1 MNNNLERLTSS
12 LETYINEKILTRS
25 PLDHDHL
32 GYVKKSDLATVAFS
46 GRYKDLLGLPSSSG
60 DLNLD
65 SYATI
70 NYVNTAIAEAKLNGS
85 VNLEDYVKKDELETY
100 VQSAELK
107 QVAFSGSYNDLLH
120 KPTIP
125 SIVGLASEDYVKKAI
140 DEARLS
146 GSGGSVNLD
155 NYAKKSEL
163 SAVATSGSYNDLTD
177 KPTGLLTEEEITT
190 IINNQFD
197 KLIQDAF
204 NAEY

>member
-1 MNNNLERLTSS
+1 MNNNLERLTGS
-12 LETYINEKILTRS
+12 LESYINEKILTRA

-32 GYVKKSDLATVAFS
+32 GYAKKTDLATVAFS
-46 GRYKDLLGLPSSSG
+46 GRYSDLIGLPSSSSS
-60 DLNLD
+60 DLN

-85 VNLEDYVKKDELETY
+85 INLDDYVKQEQLETY

-107 QVAFSGSYNDLLH
+107 EVAFSGSYNDLLY

-125 SIVGLASEDYVKKAI
+125 SIVGLATEAFVKKSI
-140 DEARLS
+140 DEAKLS
-146 GSGGSVNLD
+146 GAGGKVDLND
-155 NYAKKSEL
+155 YVKKSEL

-177 KPTGLLTEEEITT
+177 TPAGLLSEEQITT

-197 KLIQDAF
+197 KLIHDAF

>member
-1 MNNNLERLTSS
+1 MNNNLERLTGS
-12 LETYINEKILTRS
+12 LESYINEKILTRA

-32 GYVKKSDLATVAFS
+32 GYVRKSDLATVAFS
-46 GRYKDLLGLPSSSG
+46 GHYKDLLGLPSSSSS
-60 DLNLD
+60 DLT

-85 VNLEDYVKKDELETY
+85 INLDDYVKQEQLETY
-100 VQSAELK
+100 VQTAELK
-107 QVAFSGSYNDLLH
+107 EVAFSGSYNDLLH

-125 SIVGLASEDYVKKAI
+125 SIVGLASEAYVKKAI
-140 DEARLS
+140 DEARL
-146 GSGGSVNLD
+146 GGTGGSVNLD

-163 SAVATSGSYNDLTD
+163 AAVATSGSYNDLKDT
-177 KPTGLLTEEEITT
+177 PAGLLSEEQITT

-197 KLIQDAF
+197 KLIHDAF

>member
-1 MNNNLERLTSS
+1 MNNNLERLTGS
-12 LETYINEKILTRS
+12 LESYINEKILTRA

-32 GYVKKSDLATVAFS
+32 GYVRKSDLATVAFS
-46 GRYKDLLGLPSSSG
+46 GHYKDLLGLPSSSSS
-60 DLNLD
+60 DLT

-85 VNLEDYVKKDELETY
+85 INLDDYVKQDQLETY

-107 QVAFSGSYNDLLH
+107 EVAFSGSYNDLLH

-125 SIVGLASEDYVKKAI
+125 SIVGLASEAYVKKAI
-140 DEARLS
+140 DEARL
-146 GSGGSVNLD
+146 GGTGGSVNLD

-163 SAVATSGSYNDLTD
+163 AAVATSGSYNDLKDT
-177 KPTGLLTEEEITT
+177 PAGLLSEEQITT

-197 KLIQDAF
+197 KLIHDAF

>member
-1 MNNNLERLTSS
+1 MNNNLERLTGS
-12 LETYINEKILTRS
+12 LESYINEKILTRA

-32 GYVKKSDLATVAFS
+32 GYVRKSDLATVAFS
-46 GRYKDLLGLPSSSG
+46 GHYKDLLGLPSSSSS
-60 DLNLD
+60 DLT

-85 VNLEDYVKKDELETY
+85 INLDDYVKQDQLETY

-107 QVAFSGSYNDLLH
+107 EVAFSGSYNDLLH

-125 SIVGLASEDYVKKAI
+125 SIVGLASEAYVKKAI
-140 DEARLS
+140 DEARL
-146 GSGGSVNLD
+146 GGTGGNVNLD

-163 SAVATSGSYNDLTD
+163 AAVATSGSYNDLKDT
-177 KPTGLLTEEEITT
+177 PAGLLSEEQITT

-197 KLIQDAF
+197 KLIHDAF

>member
-1 MNNNLERLTSS
+1 MNNNLERLTGS
-12 LETYINEKILTRS
+12 LETYVNEKILTRA

-32 GYVKKSDLATVAFS
+32 GYAKKTDFATVAFS
-46 GRYKDLLGLPSSSG
+46 GRYSDLIGLPSSSSS
-60 DLNLD
+60 DLN

-85 VNLEDYVKKDELETY
+85 INLDDYVKQEQLETY
-100 VQSAELK
+100 VQTAELK
-107 QVAFSGSYNDLLH
+107 EVAFSGSYNDLLH

-125 SIVGLASEDYVKKAI
+125 SIVGLASEAYVKKAI

-146 GSGGSVNLD
+146 GSGGKVDLD
-155 NYAKKSEL
+155 NYVKKVEL

-177 KPTGLLTEEEITT
+177 KPAGLLTEEEITT

-197 KLIQDAF
+197 KLIHDAF

>member
-1 MNNNLERLTSS
+1 MNNNLERLTGS
-12 LETYINEKILTRS
+12 LESYINEKILTRA

-32 GYVKKSDLATVAFS
+32 GYVRKSDLATVAFS
-46 GRYKDLLGLPSSSG
+46 GHYRDLLGLPSSSDT
-60 DLNLD
+60 DLN

-85 VNLEDYVKKDELETY
+85 INLDDYVKQDQLETY

-107 QVAFSGSYNDLLH
+107 EVAFSGSYNDLLH
-120 KPTIP
+120 KPTIT
-125 SIVGLASEDYVKKAI
+125 SIVGLASEAYVKKAI

-155 NYAKKSEL
+155 NYVKKTDL
-163 SAVATSGSYNDLTD
+163 SAVATSGSYNDLKDT
-177 KPTGLLTEEEITT
+177 PAGLLSEEQITT

-197 KLIQDAF
+197 KLIHDAF

>member
-1 MNNNLERLTSS
+1 MNNNLERLTGS
-12 LETYINEKILTRS
+12 LESYINEKILTRA

-32 GYVKKSDLATVAFS
+32 GYVRKSDLATVAFS
-46 GRYKDLLGLPSSSG
+46 GHYKDLLGLPSSSSS
-60 DLNLD
+60 DLT

-85 VNLEDYVKKDELETY
+85 INLDDYVKQDQLETY

-107 QVAFSGSYNDLLH
+107 EVAFSGSYNDLLH

-125 SIVGLASEDYVKKAI
+125 SIVGLASETYVKKAI

-163 SAVATSGSYNDLTD
+163 AAVATSGSYNDLKDT
-177 KPTGLLTEEEITT
+177 PAGLLSEEQITT

-197 KLIQDAF
+197 KLIHDAF